1 MRGDNIDLKETTTSI
16 CALNFAMVFPTPFA
30 KLARDLGCASP
41 FKLNVEFGEGHVTTV
56 SVSDLND
63 NVMSYVEMHYRRM
76 GMIDGQPRGDLQSF
90 HNNMIAMGMTVSASF
105 PCCVYKFTLCTCC
118 DESERMSKVLKEFAL
133 TALHLDDDFLNMEK
147 TMRVLGFAKPEDT
160 ILIVPFPCAVSLSP
174 PDSFSHWSEA

>member
-16 CALNFAMVFPTPFA
+16 CALNFAMVFPRPFA

-41 FKLNVEFGEGHVTTV
+41 FKLNVEFGADYVTTV
-56 SVSDLND
+56 TVSDLND
-63 NVMSYVEMHYRRM
+63 NVMSYVEMHCQRM

-90 HNNMIAMGMTVSASF
+90 HNNMIAMDMTVSASF
-105 PCCVYKFTLCTCC
+105 PCCVYKFSLCLNSF
-118 DESERMSKVLKEFAL
+118 ESERMSKILKEFAL
-133 TALHLDDDFLNMEK
+133 TALHLDDDPLNMEK
-147 TMRVLGFAKPEDT
+147 AMRILGFAKPEDT